1 MTKKYFPGANTGHG
15 FVSHFSG
22 IVPPWEKPHYT
33 YILKGGPGVGKNT
46 LMKKILC
53 LARANGLTAEE
64 FRCASDPGSLDAVRI
79 PERGLIFLDGTS
91 PHSIDPVMPGIEA
104 EIVDLGHF
112 VHREAFS
119 RKKGELQLL
128 FEENKTHY
136 SEAYA
141 CLSAAAALRRTA
153 VQEAEKSADL
163 PLIREFL
170 TENFPPS
177 SPGGTRR
184 LFLCSATPDGVL
196 DLSDTLEPET
206 TVLLSGILGT
216 VFLKEADRMARGTRH
231 TVFSHFVTPETPQYV
246 YLPDSDTLLC
256 AADEPEGPL
265 HDFLLSSL
273 PDFVSYALSEADR
286 LSRRAVEALR
296 LCKRTHD
303 AIESIYRPYVDFER
317 VDLETNRLLEK
328 IDL

>member
-22 IVPPWEKPHYT
+22 IVPPWEQPHYT

-53 LARANGLTAEE
+53 LARANGLIAEE
-64 FRCASDPGSLDAVRI
+64 FRCAGDPGSLDAVRI
-79 PERGLIFLDGTS
+79 PERGLVFLDGTA
-91 PHSIDPVMPGIEA
+91 PHSIDPAMPGIEA
-104 EIVDLGHF
+104 EIVDLGHI
-112 VHREAFS
+112 VHREVFS
-119 RKKGELQLL
+119 RRRGELQLL

-136 SEAYA
+136 AEAYA
-141 CLSAAAALRRTA
+141 CLHAAAALRRTA
-153 VQEAEKSADL
+153 VQEAENAADL

-170 TENFPPS
+170 AENFSPS
-177 SPGGTRR
+177 GPGGTRW
-184 LFLCSATPDGVL
+184 LFLCSATPDGIL

-206 TVLLSGILGT
+206 TVLLSGVLGT
-216 VFLKEADRMARGTRH
+216 VFLQEAARLINGTKH
-231 TVFSHFVTPETPQYV
+231 TVFSHFVTPELPQYI

-256 AADEPEGPL
+256 AAEDPEGTL
-265 HDFLLSSL
+265 HDFLLSPL

-286 LSRRAVEALR
+286 LSHRAVEALH

-303 AIESIYRPYVDFER
+303 AIESVYRPYVDFER
-317 VDLETNRLLEK
+317 VDLETRRLLEK